1 MYLNLWEP
9 FPLCRQELPGLAECP
24 KFSHQQ
30 VADYAEER
38 NDSSWI
44 GLRELWHTAR
54 HGSRRAR
61 VQRERPGLGCQGI
74 FSNKLENT
82 CVFVKATDVAS
93 GLLPH
98 VIIALYMVSVRVL
111 CPT

>member
-1 MYLNLWEP
+1 M
-9 FPLCRQELPGLAECP
+9 GLDDLE
-24 KFSHQQ
+24 FS
-30 VADYAEER
+30 A
-38 NDSSWI
+38 S
-44 GLRELWHTAR
+44 AR
-54 HGSRRAR
+54 A
-61 VQRERPGLGCQGI
+61 LACQGI